1 MHMAKRMD
9 TKMPHTY
16 ALHSPVL
23 SKNSPDQNI
32 TNSTN
37 PSGRALT
44 IALTAVLLSW
54 TAASSA
60 DPAFPDI
67 SSLPKTVQVPDPQ
80 TGGVPNLKNMLKV
93 VPLSISIP
101 VADTNATGTTQPPV
115 YAPMAQ
121 EKIAAGTT
129 SIAQVLGSTTNGTI
143 TKAYTITHLRA
154 SEVQN
159 LIADPAAPLL
169 SRETSTVIVE
179 ARSNTLVLKGTE
191 AEHQLIENLIR
202 RVDVPVKQILVEV
215 KIVSA
220 DEYFG
225 KSLGAKFGITSS
237 HLLNVATPRNSGTQV
252 AGTLNELSNIANTG
266 TSAFANM
273 VNLPATNSLTAAAP
287 SSFSFGF
294 YKLPAG
300 INIGLEISALE
311 EAGHTKVLSSPKLV
325 LSNFKPGLLSSGQR
339 IPYSR
344 PSIIQGVNTTEFVDA
359 KVSVAVTALVSPDGS
374 ISMDLTLTDDS
385 VGSLSSIGPTINT
398 NQVSSTI
405 SLKSGETLLLG
416 GFHSSSEVADS
427 NKTPFFGDISIVGNL
442 FKSRSNNSIKRE
454 LLFIIT
460 PTVID
465 ANNQGT

>member
-1 MHMAKRMD
+1 MLRS
-9 TKMPHTY
+9 Y
-16 ALHSPVL
+16 ALHSTGLP
-23 SKNSPDQNI
+23 NNTFNRHSPRFA
-32 TNSTN
+32 N
-37 PSGRALT
+37 PPRRAIKFTT
-44 IALTAVLLSW
+44 IVALLLCATAVL
-54 TAASSA
+54 A

-67 SSLPKTVQVPDPQ
+67 GSLPKVGQVLVPQ
-80 TGGVPNLKNMLKV
+80 STGTPTLQNLLKV
-93 VPLSISIP
+93 VPLSVSIP
-101 VADTNATGTTQPPV
+101 NEVSTKGTTQPPV
-115 YAPMAQ
+115 YVPMPQ
-121 EKIAAGTT
+121 EKIAAGAT
-129 SIAQVLGSTTNGTI
+129 SIAQVLGSTANGTV

-154 SEVQN
+154 SDVQT
-159 LIADPAAPLL
+159 LIADPATPLL
-169 SRETSTVIVE
+169 SRETSVVIAE

-202 RVDVPVKQILVEV
+202 RIDVPVKQILVEV

-237 HLLNVATPRNSGTQV
+237 HLLNVASPRSSGSQV
-252 AGTLNELSNIANTG
+252 AGTLAEMNNIANTG
-266 TSAFANM
+266 TSKFANM
-273 VNLPATNSLTAAAP
+273 VDLGATNTLTAAVP
-287 SSFSFGF
+287 SSLSFGF

-325 LSNFKPGLLSSGQR
+325 LSNFKPGILSSGQR

-416 GFHSSSEVADS
+416 GFQSSSQVEDS
-427 NKTPFFGDISIVGNL
+427 NKTPFFGDIPILGNL
-442 FKSRSNNSIKRE
+442 FKSRSNNSVKRE

-460 PTVID
+460 PTVIEP
-465 ANNQGT
+465 NTQGS